1 MVHCL
6 CIHRGPSTVQGQW
19 DSTNQGRLWGHAVE
33 VAGWGPS
40 EREGFLPHLESRPV
54 ITSIQLVL
62 SGAQNGKREGESKQA
77 AHLQPATVGGGR
89 ALRGLEPGVDSSEG
103 LGLIEEQGYE

>member
-6 CIHRGPSTVQGQW
+6 CIHRGPSKVQGQW
-19 DSTNQGRLWGHAVE
+19 DSTNQGRLWGHAVK

-77 AHLQPATVGGGR
+77 AHLQPATVGGGG
-89 ALRGLEPGVDSSEG
+89 ALRGLSQEWTEFRGIG
-103 LGLIEEQGYE
+103 AHRGARL